1 MSRLFRNEAVE
12 YSTRRLTG
20 EVILA
25 SSVRS
30 RVLAVLFVG
39 VVFGALAFAA
49 SSSYARRETVPG
61 WLVPEAGMIRLTARE
76 GGVLTRLHVGEGD
89 RVEAGQA
96 IATVTLSSAVAA
108 GDSYAALRETL
119 AAERSAAATRSQARL
134 ASLEAEEAQLRR
146 RLALLR
152 RELGEVDRR
161 SALQTQRVELAR
173 AEVARAESIAAQGF
187 LPRREL
193 EARRSAAL
201 TVEQEASQLVSQS
214 LAHQREIE
222 EISARLA
229 AIPIDVR
236 TARAEAVAADA
247 GLDRT
252 ATETEASSVQ
262 VITATVP
269 GRVAALSARL
279 GQALSPGASVA
290 VLTGAD
296 SRLVAELYAPS
307 RASGFL
313 REGQEVRIQ
322 YEAYPHQK
330 FGAGEGV
337 LASVSHTTL
346 TPAEVPF
353 PGLQSNEPVLRL
365 EVDLADEAVSA
376 YGRELPLRPGM
387 LLTADVIVDRRT
399 LLEWLLDPLYA
410 AGRR

>member
-229 AIPIDVR
+229 AIPIDVL

>member
-252 ATETEASSVQ
+252 ATQTEASSVQ